1 MGKAVKVMAP
11 YVLGLE
17 PGARDTRAVLLDQYR
32 TIRAW
37 ATVPVDPDRPPA
49 SLEEAVR
56 QILAQCA
63 AGPADLL
70 YSVLVSDHCRQALQ
84 ERRGLARVAVIRLAA
99 PAGTAIPPLLEWP
112 EDLRAAVGGAIFE
125 LTGGFELDGRT
136 IGSGPDDQAV
146 ARLVSEV
153 RRQKLEAAAIT
164 GVFSPLHPMQEIRLA
179 AALTEALGPGFPLAL
194 SHWLGSI
201 GLMERENGTVLNAAL
216 AHVGPR
222 AAETTTRV
230 LTRLG
235 ITGPVFMAQ
244 NDGTLMSL
252 PVAARFPILTARC
265 ATGHGLRGAAHLAG
279 LSDCAVLLCR
289 ESGIGVGLVRNGF
302 PGETGSPRDLAGVRV
317 SIPQPD
323 TVSVAAEIS
332 PGMSL
337 PHEVL
342 ERVELALDR
351 VRGRPDPMPVVCA
364 GPLADHL
371 PRRLRGTT
379 RLVRP
384 ALAPYCAAV
393 GAALAPVGGRADLV
407 YSLDRW
413 TREGARA
420 DAIRQAHKRAVEAG
434 ADPATVE
441 VSRLDEAA
449 LTYLPGN
456 TLRVSAKV
464 VARPLV
470 SAGLSHADPA
480 APP

>member
-1 MGKAVKVMAP
+1 MTVLAS

-17 PGARDTRAVLLDQYR
+17 LDALETRSVLMDQYR

-37 ATVPVDPDRPPA
+37 VTVPVNPDRPSA
-49 SLEEAVR
+49 SVEEAVR
-56 QILAQCA
+56 QILDQCA
-63 AGPADLL
+63 AGPADVL
-70 YSVLVSDHCRQALQ
+70 YAVLVSDHCRAALQ
-84 ERRGLARVAVIRLAA
+84 ERRGLARVAVIRLAS
-99 PAGTAIPPLLEWP
+99 PAGTAIPPLLDWP
-112 EDLRAAVGGAIFE
+112 EDLQMAVGGAIFE

-136 IGSGPDDQAV
+136 IGPEPDDQAV
-146 ARLVSEV
+146 ARLVSEI

-164 GVFSPLHPMQEIRLA
+164 GVFSPVHPMQEIHLA
-179 AALTEALGPGFPLAL
+179 AALTEALGPAFPLAL

-201 GLMERENGTVLNAAL
+201 GLVERENGTVLNAAL
-216 AHVGPR
+216 VHVGPR

-235 ITGPVFMAQ
+235 ITSPVFMAQ

-252 PVAARFPILTARC
+252 QVAARFPILTARC
-265 ATGHGLRGAAHLAG
+265 ATGHGLRGAAHLSG

-289 ESGIGVGLVRNGF
+289 ESGIDVGLVRNDF
-302 PGETGSPRDLAGVRV
+302 PGEISSPRELAGVRV

-323 TVSVAAEIS
+323 TVSVAAQIS
-332 PGMSL
+332 PGTALS
-337 PHEVL
+337 PEVL

-364 GPLADHL
+364 GPLADQV
-371 PRRLRGTT
+371 PSRLRGTT
-379 RLVRP
+379 GLTRP
-384 ALAPYCAAV
+384 ALAPHCTAV

-413 TREGARA
+413 TRKGAQA
-420 DAIRQAHKRAVEAG
+420 DAIRRARKFAVEAG
-434 ADPATVE
+434 ADPATLE
-441 VSRLDEAA
+441 VARLDEAT

-464 VARPLV
+464 TAKALV
-470 SAGLSHADPA
+470 SGKAVTR
-480 APP
+480 